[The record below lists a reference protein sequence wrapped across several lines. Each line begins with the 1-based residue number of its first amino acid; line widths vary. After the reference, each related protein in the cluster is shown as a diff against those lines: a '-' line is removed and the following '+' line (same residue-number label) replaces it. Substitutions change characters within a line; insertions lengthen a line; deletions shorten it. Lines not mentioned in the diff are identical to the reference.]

1 MGGMAGIG
9 AVGMLLHYLTAV
21 VALSARGGVNGV
33 ETPGR
38 CLYNRYSGGEYG
50 VYGLCPLVSIRYCYF
65 SSATSRA
72 KSLY

>member
-33 ETPGR
+33 ETPEG
-38 CLYNRYSGGEYG
+38 CLYNRYSGG
-50 VYGLCPLVSIRYCYF
+50 VYGLCPLVSIQYCSF
-65 SSATSRA
+65 SSATSHTRN
-72 KSLY
+72 

>member
-38 CLYNRYSGGEYG
+38 CLYNRYSGGE
-50 VYGLCPLVSIRYCYF
+50 
-65 SSATSRA
+65 
-72 KSLY
+72 